1 MNKKWA
7 ARLAACVA
15 VAISSAMS
23 STADAQV
30 KVDERGHPGYDI
42 PIALPPGI
50 HGMVP
55 KLSISYSGSTAND
68 VLGVGWQLNGYS
80 FISRC
85 SSNLDTDGALH
96 PAKLGPDDKLCLDG
110 QRLIQTDAG
119 GNPAAFPQTNDA
131 AGQAAGAYI
140 EYRTEIDGFARVRA
154 YGYASGSA
162 ASGPAWFRVWT
173 NDGRVHD
180 YGASPN
186 ADGNAHSLLTV
197 STVTGGLVRTVATTW
212 FLARS
217 GDAFGNVIDYKY
229 AQRDVAWGSGPTA
242 GSPAPGHEWTLAE
255 IQYSGNKILFGY
267 DDARPDKRE
276 NYRLGVKSV
285 GIARLNTITAYT
297 NAANTSTLGVT
308 SSAVAVRTIAMGYEQ
323 GAVSQRSR
331 LKSVRVCAG
340 GPQSASCLPAT
351 TFTYSDGGDQRYT
364 PGSSFAGSAL
374 ATTPLYNAA
383 GTRGV
388 LVADFNGDGRS
399 DILVWDDNP
408 ANNAL
413 YFSDGHG
420 GFTRAGAFAMT
431 GAGDNIFKS
440 DGCFTSTVVDINND
454 GLPDIFRFAGTSDTK
469 GKGCPSGGVS
479 QIYLNNGDGSF
490 TVKPIT
496 IPGNLG
502 RMLSQPWVPNDSL
515 KEGWTTGATFYL
527 IDVDGDGFPDIVK
540 SMRPAQTP
548 VYPAPPPP
556 PSSACA
562 TQACTWV
569 YKGDGTGAFT
579 DVSASSNLVN
589 VDTYTDPAYAYDVAS
604 VSRVQDGNGDGLADL
619 ATDGGMYLSNGDLSF
634 TQAPGALCDRPF
646 DFNGDGRLD
655 CVGLTLLVG
664 TGTSGT
670 TAVGNYNLGSAVLNS
685 AGNGAGALLGDFN
698 DDGRDDI
705 LLAMDA
711 PGSNV
716 LYLSNGDG
724 TFRASTS
731 FNLTGPGDQL
741 VNTAKTAATFLGDF
755 SGSGHLELLRLMDAP
770 SSSQPNR
777 LYVKVDNTPVDLL
790 VTVTTPSGSTS
801 SIAYTFG
808 AGTDGRYTSDR
819 GTPFAANPATDRRL
833 DVVPTDYLVK
843 TVTTDSGVGASTVA
857 HDYAY
862 FGDKVSLVGRGD
874 LGFRETRMQTL
885 AGDGRSPLTT
895 STLRAQEFPYI
906 GRSTGM
912 ASYLAAWPSI
922 AAGNQLTW
930 ETALLCDARSA
941 ADPNAAIAAGK
952 NCARGSDK
960 VVQPYDMAVSDGGF
974 DVDAARTPLP
984 TKTQRQTVNTS
995 GLVTQLVETW
1005 TATVGGASQTY
1016 SSTNTA
1022 APEPDVT
1029 TCSDIATC
1037 LWQVGR
1043 ANATTLARS
1052 VPGALLSTQPGTAPN
1067 ASATQGNVTVSL
1079 SGAVFG
1085 NVTVGATP
1093 TLNATL
1099 SNQSASA
1106 VSVVAPAAASVTGT
1120 GFAFVST
1127 TCGTTLPANGA
1138 CTVTIRLTPT
1148 TTGAYGGTLTVATGA
1163 GSKSVALSGTGVA
1176 PTVAIQ
1182 PALVNWGVVGVASDS
1197 GDWPLI
1203 VNNSDVPVRVVSL
1216 TSVSGPAGVWAWQ
1229 GDSSHCQ
1236 PGTTVLGPG
1245 ASCQAFFGLGT
1256 STQVAPGAYSARY
1269 DVGFQ
1274 AVSVTNVT
1282 FHQQQAYTFSVAT
1295 TTANSTG
1302 LSFGNVKPG
1311 ATSAPQT
1318 FTVTNNAA
1326 NSPVNVGISMTG
1338 SQPAS
1343 FPWSTTCGSSLA
1355 SGASCSVTVSF
1366 APNTFANGVAAAVQV
1381 SFSYPRMQGG
1391 AATTYYPVSQS
1402 FAVPVSGN
1410 GAGSAIGFSPGSYAY
1425 GTQYTSGSY
1434 PTSVTVTN
1442 NGNLPT
1448 VGLPGG
1454 FQATG
1459 GIVVGGCTSELAA
1472 GASCTATMIW
1482 SPTVAGAAGG
1492 TVVNNASSGGSTAAW
1507 TWSGTAVVPTI
1518 QKFNVLSSDGRN
1530 TTFQNGNAVAV
1541 TVTGSGVSSTN
1552 GGSVIVNTNT
1562 CTGSI
1567 AAGATCTISF
1577 TPIPPECATLSFSS
1591 TASVTD
1597 AGGTASGTTV
1607 KSTSS
1612 LKCN

>member
-7 ARLAACVA
+7 ARIAAGFA
-15 VAISSAMS
+15 LMISA
-23 STADAQV
+23 TLPPAANAQV
-30 KVDERGHPGYDI
+30 TVDDQGHPGYSI
-42 PIALPPGI
+42 PVALPPGI

-55 KLSISYSGSTAND
+55 KLSLSYSGSPAND
-68 VLGVGWQLNGYS
+68 VLGVGWQLDGYS

-85 SSNLDTDGALH
+85 SSNLDTDGALR
-96 PAKLGPDDKLCLDG
+96 PAKLSTNDKLCLDG

-119 GNPAAFPQTNDA
+119 GNPTAFPQTGDA
-131 AGQAAGAYI
+131 AGQATGSFI

-173 NDGRVHD
+173 NDGRIHD

-197 STVTGGLVRTVATTW
+197 STVTGGLIQTVATTW

-229 AQRDVAWGSGPTA
+229 TQRDVAWGSGPTA
-242 GSPAPGHEWTLAE
+242 GSPTPGHEWTLAE
-255 IQYSGNKILFGY
+255 IQYSGNKILFRY

-276 NYRLGVKSV
+276 NYRLGTKSV

-297 NAANTSTLGVT
+297 NAPNTSTLGVT
-308 SSAVAVRTIAMGYEQ
+308 SSAVAARTVAMNYDQ
-323 GAVSQRSR
+323 GGISQRSR

-340 GPQSASCLPAT
+340 GPQSTSCLPPT
-351 TFTYSDGGDQRYT
+351 TFTYSHGGDQRYT
-364 PGSSFAGSAL
+364 PGATFAGSAL
-374 ATTPLYNAA
+374 ATTSLYNAA

-413 YFSDGHG
+413 YLSDGHG
-420 GFTRAGAFAMT
+420 GFTRPGTFATT

-440 DGCFTSTVVDINND
+440 DGCFTATIVDINND
-454 GLPDIFRFAGTSDTK
+454 GLPDIFRFAGITDTK
-469 GKGCPSGGVS
+469 GKGCPSGGVT

-490 TVKPIT
+490 TARAIT
-496 IPGNLG
+496 MPHNLG
-502 RMLSQPWVPNDSL
+502 RQLSQAWVPNDSL
-515 KEGWTTGATFYL
+515 KEGWTAGSTFYL
-527 IDVDGDGFPDIVK
+527 IDVDGDGFPDIVN
-540 SMRPAQTP
+540 SLRPAQTP

-556 PSSACA
+556 PSAACA
-562 TQACTWV
+562 TQNCTWV
-569 YKGDGTGAFT
+569 WKGDGTGTFV
-579 DVSASSNLVN
+579 DVSSSSNLQN

-619 ATDGGMYLSNGDLSF
+619 ATDGGMYLSNGDLNF
-634 TQAPGALCDRPF
+634 TQSSGSLCGRPF

-655 CVGLTLLVG
+655 CVGMGLVVG
-664 TGTSGT
+664 SGTSNT
-670 TAVGNYNLGSAVLNS
+670 TLVGNYNLGSVVMMS

-731 FNLTGPGDQL
+731 FNLTTAGDQL
-741 VNTAKTAATFLGDF
+741 VNTAKTAGTFLGDF
-755 SGSGHLELLRLMDAP
+755 SGSGHLELLRLVDSP

-777 LYVKVDNTPVDLL
+777 LYVKVDNAPVDRLL
-790 VTVTTPSGSTS
+790 AVTTPSGSTT
-801 SIAYTFG
+801 SISYTFG
-808 AGTDGRYTSDR
+808 AGTEGRYTNDR
-819 GTPFAANPATDRRL
+819 GTPFAANPATDKRL
-833 DVVPTDYLVK
+833 DVAPADYLVK
-843 TVTTDSGVGASTVA
+843 TITTDSGVGSSTVA

-885 AGDGRSPLTT
+885 AGDGHSPLTT
-895 STLRAQEFPYI
+895 STLRSQDFPYI

-922 AAGNQLTW
+922 ASGNQLTL
-930 ETALLCDARSA
+930 ETALLCDARSG
-941 ADPNAAIAAGK
+941 ADTSAAIAATK

-960 VVQPYDMAVSDGGF
+960 VVQPYDMYVSDGGNDL
-974 DVDAARTPLP
+974 DVNRTALP
-984 TKTQRQTVNTS
+984 IKTQRQTVNTS
-995 GLVTQLVETW
+995 GLITQLVETW
-1005 TATVGGASQTY
+1005 TATVGGTSKTY
-1016 SSTNTA
+1016 TSTNTA
-1022 APEPDVT
+1022 VPQADVT
-1029 TCSDIATC
+1029 TCSDTMTC

-1043 ANATTLARS
+1043 AASTTLARS
-1052 VPGALLSTQPGTAPN
+1052 VPSTLLGVTPGTTPN
-1067 ASATQGNVTVSL
+1067 ASATQGNVTVAV

-1085 NVTVGATP
+1085 NVTVGAAP

-1099 SNQSASA
+1099 SNQSATP
-1106 VSVVAPAAASVTGT
+1106 VSVVAPGASSVTGT

-1127 TCGTTLPANGA
+1127 TCGTTLSANGS
-1138 CTVTIRLTPT
+1138 CTVSIRLTPT
-1148 TTGAYGGTLTVATGA
+1148 TVGAYNGTLTLATGA
-1163 GSKSVALSGTGVA
+1163 GNKSIALTGTGIA
-1176 PTVAIQ
+1176 PNVTIQ
-1182 PALVNWGVVGVASDS
+1182 PVLTNWGTVGVASDS
-1197 GDWPLI
+1197 GDWPMI
-1203 VNNSDVPVRVVSL
+1203 VNNSDVPVRIVS
-1216 TSVSGPAGVWAWQ
+1216 TSTVSGPSGVWAWQ

-1236 PGTTVLGPG
+1236 PGTTVLAPG
-1245 ASCQAFFGLGT
+1245 ASCQTFFGLGT

-1269 DVGFQ
+1269 DVAYQ
-1274 AVSVTNVT
+1274 ASAVTNVT
-1282 FHQQQAYTFSVAT
+1282 FHLQQTYTFNVAT
-1295 TTANSTG
+1295 TTTNSAG
-1302 LSFGNVKPG
+1302 LSFGNVRPNTTSG
-1311 ATSAPQT
+1311 AQT
-1318 FTVTNNAA
+1318 FTVANNAA
-1326 NSPVNVGISMTG
+1326 NSPVNVTVSMAG
-1338 SQPAS
+1338 SQPAN

-1355 SGASCSVTVSF
+1355 NGASCNVTVSF
-1366 APNTFANGVAAAVQV
+1366 VPNAFANGMSAAVQV
-1381 SFSYPRMQGG
+1381 GFSYPRMQGG
-1391 AATTYYPVSQS
+1391 AASAYYPVWQTLT
-1402 FAVPVSGN
+1402 VPVSGN
-1410 GAGSAIGFSPGSYAY
+1410 GAGSAIGFSPTSYAY
-1425 GTQYTSGSY
+1425 GNQYTGGNY

-1454 FQATG
+1454 FQGTG
-1459 GIVVGGCTSELAA
+1459 GIVVGGCPSELAA

-1482 SPTVAGAAGG
+1482 SPTVAGGASG
-1492 TVVNNASSGGSTAAW
+1492 TVVNNASSGGSTTPW
-1507 TWSGTAVVPTI
+1507 TWSGTAAVPPFKVFTVV
-1518 QKFNVLSSDGRN
+1518 SSTGRS
-1530 TTFQNGNAVAV
+1530 TTFMNGSSVAV
-1541 TVTGSGVSSTN
+1541 PVTGSGVSTTN
-1552 GGSVIVNTNT
+1552 GGSVIINTNT
-1562 CTGSI
+1562 CTGTI
-1567 AAGATCTISF
+1567 AAGASCNISF
-1577 TPIPPECATLSFSS
+1577 TPVPPECSVFNFSA

-1597 AGGTASGTTV
+1597 AAGTASGTTV